1 MLGEKLPPHDLDAE
15 TSVLGSIIID
25 GDSLTKVSSF
35 LNPEDFYSKA
45 NSVCFDACLSLFDRG
60 TAIDEKTLGDFLESE
75 DLLKEV
81 EGGRGYFSYMVSQVP
96 THLHIEFYGKIVQRT
111 ATMRR
116 LIGAANEIASIGYN
130 DNPDLSQALGQAEE
144 IIFGLRTT
152 QDSQDFT
159 PLRESLDTYLL
170 PQHLLDG
177 EDNSR
182 IPIPSGFRDLDQLL
196 GGLQRSDMLVLAA
209 RPSIGKSTLALNIAR
224 HAAGN
229 NQKVAIFSLE
239 MGREQIALRLL
250 SSESRIDTHRLRL
263 GLTTTEQDAII
274 VDSVGRLSD
283 LPIWIDDT
291 PIQTVI
297 EMRSKAR
304 RLQKERGLDFIVVD
318 YMQLIYGSRGN
329 RDNNRAQEVSAIS
342 RELKAMARDL
352 HVPVLAVSQLSR
364 SIEQRQS
371 HRPILSDLRESGS
384 IEQDS
389 DIVAFIHREEK
400 FTTEEEWIRANNTDP
415 YPKGLAEIIIAK
427 HRHGPIG
434 SVWLVVNDNFATFND
449 AARRIV
455 SS

>member
-81 EGGRGYFSYMVSQVP
+81 EGARGYFSYMVSQVP

-170 PQHLLDG
+170 PQDLLDG

>member
-25 GDSLTKVSSF
+25 GDSITKVTSF

-45 NSVCFDACLSLFDRG
+45 NSVCFNACLSLFDRG
-60 TAIDEKTLGDFLESE
+60 TPIDEKTLGDFLESE
-75 DLLKEV
+75 DLLKEI

-130 DNPDLSQALGQAEE
+130 DNPDLTQALGQAEE

-152 QDSQDFT
+152 HESQDFT
-159 PLRESLDTYLL
+159 ALRESLDTFIL
-170 PQHLLDG
+170 PQDSL
-177 EDNSR
+177 EDTQKA
-182 IPIPSGFRDLDQLL
+182 IPSGFRDLDDLL

-400 FTTEEEWIRANNTDP
+400 FTTEEDWIRANNTEP
-415 YPKGLAEIIIAK
+415 YPKGLAEVIIAK

-455 SS
+455 SR

>member
-1 MLGEKLPPHDLDAE
+1 
-15 TSVLGSIIID
+15 
-25 GDSLTKVSSF
+25 
-35 LNPEDFYSKA
+35 
-45 NSVCFDACLSLFDRG
+45 
-60 TAIDEKTLGDFLESE
+60 
-75 DLLKEV
+75 
-81 EGGRGYFSYMVSQVP
+81 
-96 THLHIEFYGKIVQRT
+96 
-111 ATMRR
+111 
-116 LIGAANEIASIGYN
+116 
-130 DNPDLSQALGQAEE
+130 
-144 IIFGLRTT
+144 
-152 QDSQDFT
+152 
-159 PLRESLDTYLL
+159 
-170 PQHLLDG
+170 
-177 EDNSR
+177 
-182 IPIPSGFRDLDQLL
+182 
-196 GGLQRSDMLVLAA
+196 MLVLAA

-229 NQKVAIFSLE
+229 NKKVAIFSLE